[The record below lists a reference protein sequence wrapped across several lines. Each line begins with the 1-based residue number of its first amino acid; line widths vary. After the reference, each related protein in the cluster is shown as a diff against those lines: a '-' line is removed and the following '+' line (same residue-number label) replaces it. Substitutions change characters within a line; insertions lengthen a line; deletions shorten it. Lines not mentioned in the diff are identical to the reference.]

1 MSNPAAT
8 PQVADPMVQDLADA
22 LDASAHHEPQLID
35 KVSSPPPASAVVVSH
50 DADGLALHID
60 ADAPFEAVRNALRRH
75 FPPVS
80 GEPVRRRR
88 ARLSLGDR
96 PFDAFDLR
104 RWVHQLQ
111 DEAGLTVSGVHTS
124 PDALRRH
131 VEQGLKVPVSFET
144 CATVDEPAGSEN
156 ADPADSAETVS
167 TGVLADDEAPTVPE
181 RSLVEL
187 SAEPEPA
194 LGDEAEPDLSDAL
207 DLDEDAPG
215 CGSVDENDENDENDE
230 VDEVDELGPA
240 LRQAP
245 VLGRGPTIPARLEGE
260 DGGRTVVVVDRT
272 VRGGAAFR
280 SSGDIVVYG
289 DVNAGAELIADG
301 HIVVLGRL
309 RGLAHAGA
317 GGNEDA
323 RVIAFDLSPT
333 QLRIAHRIAYA
344 PERPR
349 RVGGRSVGPWQPEV
363 ARIDG
368 DHIVFEDYRRR

>member
-8 PQVADPMVQDLADA
+8 PQVADPVVEDLAPA
-22 LDASAHHEPQLID
+22 PDASAHQELQNVD
-35 KVSSPPPASAVVVSH
+35 EVSSPPPAPAVELSH
-50 DADGLALHID
+50 DAEGFVLHLD

-80 GEPVRRRR
+80 GEPARRRR
-88 ARLSLGDR
+88 VRLDLGER
-96 PFDAFDLR
+96 PFDSFDLR

-111 DEAGLTVSGVHTS
+111 DEAGLTVASVHTS

-131 VEQGLKVPVSFET
+131 VEQGLKLPVSFEA
-144 CATVDEPAGSEN
+144 CASGTDAEGADGVDVSDVSE
-156 ADPADSAETVS
+156 TIS
-167 TGVLADDEAPTVPE
+167 TGVLPDDEAPTVPD
-181 RSLVEL
+181 LVL
-187 SAEPEPA
+187 ADLEPEPA
-194 LGDEAEPDLSDAL
+194 VAIETDIEPDADAV
-207 DLDEDAPG
+207 DVEPG
-215 CGSVDENDENDENDE
+215 DVELVDVEPADIEPVVVE
-230 VDEVDELGPA
+230 VDAGEGLGPA
-240 LRQAP
+240 VRKAP
-245 VLGRGPTIPARLEGE
+245 GEARGPTIPARLEGE
-260 DGGRTVVVVDRT
+260 DGGRKVVVVDRT
-272 VRGGAAFR
+272 VRGGASFR

-349 RVGGRSVGPWQPEV
+349 GVGVRSGGPWQPEV